1 MVVPDR
7 PLSAADRLL
16 AVIGAAVTSVGLL
29 FGWVVLGMPGV
40 LLILLVPVPCA
51 WVQMRSGF
59 FAGAVAVA
67 LAIAASIAVDNS
79 IGQVVYLSQC
89 ALVALLLPWLMRRGI
104 SWDRAIAGTV
114 LIALTVAVAALLVA
128 AQRQGLSPTQLV
140 EAYAAA
146 DMAKARE
153 LLEAGGLPAERQ
165 QEIAALLAEFTRFLG
180 RAYVGVATAV
190 LAIMTLLT
198 VWALSRLPG
207 GEDQLPGPAFI
218 DWKTPDRLVWLL
230 IAAGFLLVFAP
241 GVAGDIGL
249 NLLVVLVLVYYLQ
262 GLAVATHL
270 FVKRRLPFLLRMVG
284 YYMMLFV
291 GPMQIIVAGVGLFDL
306 WIDFRS
312 KYTKEET

>member
-51 WVQMRSGF
+51 WVQMRAGF
-59 FAGAVAVA
+59 LAGTVAVVLAVA
-67 LAIAASIAVDNS
+67 ASVAVDNS
-79 IGQVVYLSQC
+79 IGQLVYLSQC
-89 ALVALLLPWLMRRGI
+89 ALVALLLPWLMRRGV

-114 LIALTVAVAALLVA
+114 LVAMAAAVAALLVA
-128 AQRQGLSPTQLV
+128 AQQQGTSPTQLV
-140 EAYAAA
+140 EVYAAA

-165 QEIAALLAEFTRFLG
+165 QEIAELLTEFTRFLG
-180 RAYVGVATAV
+180 RAYVGVATTV
-190 LAIMTLLT
+190 LAIMALLT

-207 GEDQLPGPAFI
+207 DEKPLPGPAFI
-218 DWKTPDRLVWLL
+218 DWKTPDKLVWVL
-230 IAAGFLLVFAP
+230 ITAGFLLVLAP
-241 GVAGDIGL
+241 GVVGDIGL
-249 NLLVVLVLVYYLQ
+249 NLLVVLVLIYYLQ

-270 FVKRRLPFLLRMVG
+270 FVRRRMPFLLRMVG

-291 GPMQIIVAGVGLFDL
+291 GPMQMVVAGVGLFDL

-312 KYTKEET
+312 KYTKE